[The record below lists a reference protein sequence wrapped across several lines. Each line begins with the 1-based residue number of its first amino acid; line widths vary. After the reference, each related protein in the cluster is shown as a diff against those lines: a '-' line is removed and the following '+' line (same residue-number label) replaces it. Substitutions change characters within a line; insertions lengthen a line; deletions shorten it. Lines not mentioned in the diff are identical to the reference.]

1 MMSFHID
8 IANFMKSLE
17 TMGMGM
23 LGIFAVILVIYLCI
37 LILNRTTGKKKK
49 ED

>member
-1 MMSFHID
+1 MSFHID
-8 IANFMKSLE
+8 IPAFLASLPM
-17 TMGMGM
+17 MGMGM

-37 LILNRTTGKKKK
+37 MILNRATVKKKK

>member
-1 MMSFHID
+1 MSFHID
-8 IANFMKSLE
+8 IEALGHSLE
-17 TMGMGM
+17 IMGKGM

-37 LILNRTTGKKKK
+37 LILNRTTRRKEK